1 MKMKILEGLDKTSI
15 KSVASFLSNKTGN
28 DYSFL
33 IKNAHLG
40 DHICLIGL
48 GGSLAYGTNTPESD
62 LDVRGIAINSAT
74 EILTNQNFEQ
84 VLDNAT
90 DTTIYS
96 FNKMVKLLTDCNPN
110 TIEILGLLPEH
121 YLYINEVGQYLLD
134 HKDIFLSK
142 RVINTFGGYANAQ
155 LRRLDNKAMR
165 TVGQYEQEK
174 HILHSIEN
182 ASTTFPSR
190 YFDYDSDSI
199 RLYIDDSTQEDF
211 DTEIFMDI
219 NLTHYPLRDWKGMWS
234 EMSNIVKDYSK
245 LGHRNNNAIARG
257 KLGKHQMHLVRLY
270 LMCIDILEKGEIIT
284 YRQKEHDFLM
294 DIRNGKYLTEDNQP
308 IPEFYDIVDELENRM
323 NNAAEHTEL
332 PDKPRIKEI
341 NDLLFFVNRSTV
353 MNEGF

>member
-1 MKMKILEGLDKTSI
+1 MANFENTVP
-15 KSVASFLSNKTGN
+15 SVAKFLSDQTHN

-33 IKNAHLG
+33 VNNPHLG
-40 DHICLIGL
+40 EHICLIGL
-48 GGSLAYGTNTPESD
+48 GGSYAYGTNTPESD
-62 LDVRGIAINSAT
+62 LDVRGIAINSAA

-84 VLDNAT
+84 VLDSTT

-110 TIEILGLLPEH
+110 VIEILGLLPEH
-121 YLYINEVGQYLLD
+121 YLYINNYGQYLID
-134 HKDIFLSK
+134 NKDIFLCK
-142 RVINTFGGYANAQ
+142 RVVNTFGGYAYAQ

-165 TVGQYEQEK
+165 TVSQSAQEQ

-182 ASTTFPSR
+182 ASTTFPDR
-190 YFDYDSDSI
+190 YFSYDTDQI
-199 RLYIDDSTQEDF
+199 RLYVDESQQEDF

-234 EMSNIVKDYSK
+234 EMNNIVKDYSK
-245 LGHRNNNAIARG
+245 LGHRNKNAIARG
-257 KLGKHQMHLVRLY
+257 KLWKHQMHLVRLY

-308 IPEFYDIVDELENRM
+308 IPEFFEIVDDLEAKM
-323 NNAAEHTEL
+323 KNAAEHSEL
-332 PDKPRIKEI
+332 PNKPRIKDI
-341 NDLLFFVNRSTV
+341 NNLLIKVNRGIV
-353 MNEGF
+353 MGYF